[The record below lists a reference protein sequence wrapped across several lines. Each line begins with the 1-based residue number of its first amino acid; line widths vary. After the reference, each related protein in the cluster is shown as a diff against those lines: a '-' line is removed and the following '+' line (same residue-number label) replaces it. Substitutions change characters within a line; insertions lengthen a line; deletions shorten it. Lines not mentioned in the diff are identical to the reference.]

1 MNFGSIENLKIVSIT
16 EHGAYLIDNNKE
28 KVLLPKKQVPKNADI
43 GDEISVFLYKDSKDR
58 PIATT
63 NKPYLTIGE
72 VAFLTVVNVTDI
84 GAFLN
89 IGLERDLFLPHK
101 EMIKKVKVNDRVKVI
116 MYVDKSE
123 RLCASMYTNSF
134 ENKNIISN
142 DYIKTKEYEQ
152 NANKVYKII
161 KEKFKGH
168 LIYNDKTVSS
178 DKIKEDFNISK
189 IKFKNAIGKLL
200 KEEKIKITDKGIY
213 TY

>member
-1 MNFGSIENLKIVSIT
+1 MNYGTIEKLKIISKT
-16 EHGAYLIDNNKE
+16 DHAAYLIDENKE
-28 KVLLPKKQVPKNADI
+28 KVLLPKKQVPKNI
-43 GDEISVFLYKDSKDR
+43 EVGDEIELFLYKDSKDR

-63 NKPYLTIGE
+63 NKPYITLGE
-72 VAFLTVVNVTDI
+72 VANLTVVNVTDI

-101 EMIKKVKVNDRVKVI
+101 EMIKKVKVNDKVKVI

-123 RLCASMYTNSF
+123 RLCASMYTKSF
-134 ENKNIISN
+134 ENSKEISN
-142 DYIKTKEYEQ
+142 DIIKTKEYEQ

-168 LIYNDKTVSS
+168 LIYNDKLVSS
-178 DKIKEDFNISK
+178 EKVKEDFNMSK

>member
-1 MNFGSIENLKIVSIT
+1 MNFGTIEKLKVIT
-16 EHGAYLIDNNKE
+16 KTDHGAYLIDTNKE
-28 KVLLPKKQVPKNADI
+28 KVLLPKKQVPKNIEI
-43 GDEISVFLYKDSKDR
+43 GDEIEVFLYKDSKDR

-63 NKPYLTIGE
+63 NKPYLTLGE
-72 VAFLTVVNVTDI
+72 VASLTVVNVTDI

-89 IGLERDLFLPHK
+89 MGLERDLFLPHK
-101 EMIKKVKVNDRVKVI
+101 EMINKVKVNDKVKVV

-134 ENKNIISN
+134 ENTKEISN
-142 DYIKTKEYEQ
+142 DVIKTKEYEQ

-168 LIYNDKTVSS
+168 LVYNDKNVNS
-178 DKIKEDFNISK
+178 DKVKEDFNLSK
-189 IKFKNAIGKLL
+189 NKFKNAIGKLL
-200 KEEKIKITDKGIY
+200 KDEKIKITDKGIY

>member
-1 MNFGSIENLKIVSIT
+1 MNFGTIEKLKIVSNT
-16 EHGAYLIDNNKE
+16 DHGAYLIDDKKE
-28 KVLLPKKQVPKNADI
+28 KVLLPKKQVPKNANI
-43 GDEISVFLYKDSKDR
+43 GDDISVFLYKDSKDR

-63 NKPYLTIGE
+63 NKPYITLGE
-72 VAFLTVVNVTDI
+72 VAYLTVVNVTDI

-134 ENKNIISN
+134 ENAKVISN

-178 DKIKEDFNISK
+178 EKVKNDFNISK